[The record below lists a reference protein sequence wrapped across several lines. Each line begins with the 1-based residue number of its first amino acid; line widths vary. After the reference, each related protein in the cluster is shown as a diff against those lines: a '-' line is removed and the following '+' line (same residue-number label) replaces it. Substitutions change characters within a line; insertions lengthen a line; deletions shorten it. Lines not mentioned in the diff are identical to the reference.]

1 MKTRLQTF
9 EYKDSSKM
17 STSEAIK
24 YEIGYVEAKLG
35 RALTSAES
43 DTMAI
48 AVKKERRGVECIHC
62 DDMGWL
68 GTDVGT
74 DHPEFGKY
82 KKCNKCPV
90 VDDSNTVNTMLR
102 VAGLPPRPMKLAEF
116 MASRQPNLNAENQAR
131 KAKDEVTRWV
141 SSGSPLLVAITGPTG
156 CGKSH
161 LAQGAAVLL
170 AETGKNV
177 WYLPGAEFS
186 QQARGDQVNT
196 FKDRVMNIPYL
207 VLDEAYVSYDPSG
220 YIQATVSEILSYR
233 YDRQLPSLLLGNIM
247 DEKGKTNEEKLSNVI
262 GQRLTSRL
270 LSKDNGILLSMWKC
284 KDVRRQN

>member
-1 MKTRLQTF
+1 
-9 EYKDSSKM
+9 M
-17 STSEAIK
+17 STTDAIE
-24 YEIGYVEAKLG
+24 YETRYVSVKLG
-35 RALTSAES
+35 RELTKAEA
-43 DTMAI
+43 DTLSVAI
-48 AVKKERRGVECIHC
+48 RNERRGVQCPHC
-62 DDMGWL
+62 EDMGWF
-68 GTDVGT
+68 GHDVGIE
-74 DHPEFGKY
+74 HPDFGKY

-90 VDDSNTVNTMLR
+90 VDDSSKVTTMLR
-102 VAGLPPRPMKLAEF
+102 VAGLPPRPMQLADF
-116 MASRQPNLNAENQAR
+116 MASKQPNLSAENQAR
-131 KAKDEVTRWV
+131 KAKNETKQWV
-141 SSGSPLLVAITGPTG
+141 MNGSPLLVAITGPTG

-177 WYLPGAEFS
+177 WYLTGAEFS
-186 QQARGDQVNT
+186 QQARGDKINT

-247 DEKGKTNEEKLSNVI
+247 DEKGKSNEEKLSNVI